1 MTATIET
8 EQPQRAEQGNEL
20 DDANSNDLEAIDEP
34 ENLDGDDDPLD
45 RIRFPKSLLKRVIKE
60 RMKGEVS
67 SVQVR
72 ALPGWNVRTDRRRLA
87 RSLDAALD
95 ERCSRQ
101 ISKNCLEAF
110 DEAAKLFIHYLTW
123 SAGEELRKSKR
134 MTVGVEDVLAGLEEA
149 EFGEMVAPLR
159 EYISGLQAGKKK
171 GGGGGGGGGAGK
183 KQRVTVEG
191 GEVAGGKA
199 VEKEDQVQG
208 EEKQGG
214 DQENETQDEKK
225 ALIDRGED

>member
-1 MTATIET
+1 MCVPIGVAS
-8 EQPQRAEQGNEL
+8 RAHWT
-20 DDANSNDLEAIDEP
+20 
-34 ENLDGDDDPLD
+34 
-45 RIRFPKSLLKRVIKE
+45 LL
-60 RMKGEVS
+60 S
-67 SVQVR
+67 T
-72 ALPGWNVRTDRRRLA
+72 N
-87 RSLDAALD
+87 AALD

-159 EYISGLQAGKKK
+159 EYISGLQAGKKG
-171 GGGGGGGGGAGK
+171 GGGGGGGGGAG
-183 KQRVTVEG
+183 RRRGVGGGG

-225 ALIDRGED
+225 AQD